1 MNMREAKPAASMHSD
16 RSCGKHNITVL
27 LVCSVENSAFVAIS
41 NVAEIERIT
50 VEMDVKKRKKVE

>member
-1 MNMREAKPAASMHSD
+1 MNMSEAKPAASMHAD

-27 LVCSVENSAFVAIS
+27 LVCSVENSALVAIS
-41 NVAEIERIT
+41 SVAEIERIT